1 MSFLEGIEMKRDE
14 FNIMSNIK
22 VIEELK
28 ANLLCIIGEFFR
40 LLTKGSNVAH
50 DAILDCIS
58 GAIILLY
65 ILAER
70 LGYSFDAVDESIKKK
85 LKLGI
90 VEEDEIE
97 KQGKDLTKLYSHI
110 KERN

>member
-1 MSFLEGIEMKRDE
+1 MKRDE

-22 VIEELK
+22 IIEQLK
-28 ANLLCIIGEFFR
+28 AELLCIIGDFFK

-58 GAIILLY
+58 GAIIVLY

-70 LGYSFDAVDESIKKK
+70 LGYSFAAVDESMKKK

-90 VEEDEIE
+90 VEEDMVE
-97 KQGKDLTKLYSHI
+97 KQGKDLSRLYSHI
-110 KERN
+110 KERS